1 MLNKPRKKILIVE
14 DNNDDF
20 GLLSQQLLDIGY
32 SGNEILKFNS
42 ISDILSVPDEML
54 EVIFINLS
62 LIEPSPVST
71 FRQLQKIFIRV
82 PVILLTRAR
91 NVKTALGLLQ
101 EGAEDY
107 LVKGVYD
114 SRALQDSLQ
123 CAVARKHFYNTL
135 DNARTDYLKLF
146 EDSPIPMFIY
156 DSVTLK
162 FLAVNAAAMDTY
174 GYTRE
179 EFLKMDISGIRAPD
193 DAYTQMETVK
203 LPAINSFYNSG
214 RRRLIKKDGQRF
226 YAQVYIHNT
235 SFEGRKAGVM
245 LAFDINNKVLMEQKN
260 EELNEVIRQQNEQ
273 FDSVLSATEEVIWSC
288 EAADFSVLYINDACF
303 QVYGYTP
310 GEIINDKNILTNI
323 VHPDD
328 RKKVAE
334 TLSLLPVVSKISM
347 EYRIYHRDGSLKT
360 LVTRA
365 VMKKDKKSGDRVITG
380 ITLDVTQLR
389 AVENKLRDN
398 VKEMSAIL
406 ESIAEG
412 FYAVDADWHL
422 TYINKEFERILDMKR
437 GEIIGHDL
445 WDVFPGFEDK
455 EFYNAQQKAM
465 VMGEAVSFEEYY
477 PEFEKW
483 LFINVQPAR
492 VGLTVYLRDITDEK
506 KKMLKIEAQN
516 EVLKEIAWLQ
526 SHKVRGPVASILGLA
541 QLFNYTDP
549 SDPMNQEILE
559 GIKFASTGLDNII
572 REVVEKTQNADLPNP
587 EQGAVNGIK
596 A

>member
-1 MLNKPRKKILIVE
+1 MLNKLRKKILIVE

-20 GLLSQQLLDIGY
+20 SILSQQLLDIGY
-32 SGNEILKFNS
+32 SGNDILKFNS
-42 ISDILSVPDEML
+42 ISDILSVPDEAL

-62 LIEPSPVST
+62 LIDLNPVIT
-71 FRQLQKIFIRV
+71 FRQLQKIFVRV
-82 PVILLTRAR
+82 PLILIAR
-91 NVKTALGLLQ
+91 PRSVKAALSLLQ

-107 LVKGVYD
+107 LVKGAYD
-114 SRALQDSLQ
+114 NISLQ
-123 CAVARKHFYNTL
+123 NTLQSAIARKHFYNTL
-135 DNARTDYLKLF
+135 DNARTDYLQLF
-146 EDSPIPMFIY
+146 EDSPMPMFIY
-156 DSVTLK
+156 DSTTLR

-179 EFLKMDISGIRAPD
+179 EFLAMDVMGIRAPD
-193 DAYTQMETVK
+193 DAYTQMETIK

-214 RRRLIKKDGQRF
+214 RRRLVKKDGNSF

-235 SFEGRKAGVM
+235 RFEGRRAGVM
-245 LAFDINNKVLMEQKN
+245 LAFDIDKKVLMEKKN

-288 EAADFSVLYINDACF
+288 DAADYTVLFINEACF

-310 GEIINDKNILTNI
+310 GEIINDKDILTNI
-323 VHPDD
+323 VHPAD
-328 RKKVAE
+328 RKLVAD
-334 TLSLLPVVSKISM
+334 TFNLLPIVSKVSV
-347 EYRIYHRDGSLKT
+347 EYRINHRDGSLKT

-365 VMKKDKKSGDRVITG
+365 VMKKNKKTGERVITG

-389 AVENKLRDN
+389 AIENKLRDN

-412 FYAVDADWHL
+412 FYAVDADWKL
-422 TYINKEFERILDMKR
+422 TYINKEFERILDIKR
-437 GEIIGHDL
+437 ADIVDHDL

-455 EFYNAQQKAM
+455 EFYKAQQRAM
-465 VMGEAVSFEEYY
+465 TSQQAASFEEYY

-483 LFINVQPAR
+483 LYVNVQPAKA
-492 VGLTVYLRDITDEK
+492 GLTVYLRDITDEK
-506 KKMLKIEAQN
+506 KKLLKIEAQN

-572 REVVEKTQNADLPNP
+572 REVVEKTQNSGLPGG
-587 EQGAVNGIK
+587 EQAAANEIK